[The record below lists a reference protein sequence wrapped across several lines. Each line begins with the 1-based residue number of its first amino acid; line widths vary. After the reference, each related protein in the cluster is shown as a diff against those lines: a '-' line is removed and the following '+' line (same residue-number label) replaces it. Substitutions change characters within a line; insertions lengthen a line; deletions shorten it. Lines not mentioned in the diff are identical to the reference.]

1 MDDYAGRVLADRYRL
16 PVPPQDAYELV
27 ETRAFDT
34 YSGQEVLVHQ
44 VPLPEVIDA
53 EVVDE
58 DGTGYAPH
66 GASSGRA
73 TRRPADPA
81 VRRAVEAAQAAAQ
94 IPDHPRL
101 DQVFDVFAEAGSL
114 WIVSELVAARP
125 LAALLAEGPLSPYR
139 AAEIG
144 SDVLTALRALHAHGW
159 THRNITTR
167 TVVVCDDGRV
177 VLTGLAAG
185 AAEEALC
192 GYAPVPSA
200 DDEEQAYGGEAAG
213 ENDGGY
219 GAYGG
224 EGSPEDGSGDGAGAG
239 AYADGIGGDGAD
251 GSDAAYGDDDGE
263 AAYAAY
269 AGDGDDAYGDDA
281 AYGDGGDGA
290 YGGDAVYGGGDAV
303 YGGGDAVYGGG
314 DAVYGEGA
322 YGGDAAYDGGNAAY
336 TFGDGGGAATSAGDG
351 DRRGPVEAY
360 GSHEAGGDGS
370 GRPRPADHR
379 GEAAGAG
386 EPVARPALPA
396 GTPPSA
402 ADVRAARAGAIAAY
416 RAGARAAAHI
426 GETGAVPVQRPTP
439 EPAPRPASRA
449 AQDPA
454 SQAGSPSASRAA
466 QDPASQAGS
475 PSASRTAQ
483 DPAPEAGSPFAP
495 LPLGPAPAPAPAPV
509 PAQGLGPEPHWWS
522 QAADDDEDDPDDP
535 DDAYPA
541 PYRKGYGSE
550 GGGPPRAMLA
560 GTWSDGPH
568 ASRDASRPVPA
579 GGGGPALPALP
590 AGYTPAQAPDPA
602 RAPEPASGG
611 WDGAGE
617 PGDEPGPVYRG
628 PATRL
633 AAERARQA
641 RIAVVGAVTER
652 WAPEQAGPVHEN
664 WRLAPPIGPST
675 DLWALGAL
683 LYRAV
688 QGHAPYP
695 EENAAELVQL
705 VCAEPPA
712 FAEECGPLR
721 PVVESL
727 LRQDPTERPDVEELS
742 GWLRSLV
749 RSAPEPDAGVGVIPL
764 PSVDATKLPIVRRRG
779 ELVRRRRG
787 GAAAGGRH
795 RHRKGG
801 GRQEVSGRDEAQA
814 VRQQERYEPARTQDR
829 TREQGYGQNRDQK
842 RDQRRDHRQE
852 FPQEHFHDEL
862 PQRAPRAPRPSRAPR
877 GAGAGARSPRS
888 LGLTLVL
895 LVLLLL
901 VGAVAYAVLFMPKDG
916 DNAQPTGGRT
926 VSPTN
931 GPSAG
936 PSAGSS
942 APPSSQPSGEPSSKP
957 SSAKT
962 TPPASTPSSPALAAG
977 YTLRKD
983 PEGFEVGVAEGWRR
997 SPINDAGQVRYT
1009 GGDFVLIV
1017 VPGRDTVQA
1026 DGSDPMA
1033 YQRTKERELQPWR
1046 DSSWSSASGLR
1057 RIEVGQQVMAVGQF
1071 TWQDTTG
1078 REVFVRN
1085 LALIEDGRYHVVQVI
1100 GPESER
1106 DKVSELYDQ
1115 AVKAYR
1121 ATR

>member
-58 DGTGYAPH
+58 DGTGFTPH
-66 GASSGRA
+66 RASSGRA

-125 LAALLAEGPLSPYR
+125 LAALLAERPLSPYR

-144 SDVLTALRALHAHGW
+144 SEVLTALRALHAHGW
-159 THRNITTR
+159 THRNITPR
-167 TVVVCDDGRV
+167 TVLVCDDGRV

-192 GYAPVPSA
+192 GYAPVPLT
-200 DDEEQAYGGEAAG
+200 DEDEPAPPYGDTDEGDGEH
-213 ENDGGY
+213 D
-219 GAYGG
+219 G
-224 EGSPEDGSGDGAGAG
+224 EGDDGDGFGQEWP
-239 AYADGIGGDGAD
+239 GDR
-251 GSDAAYGDDDGE
+251 E
-263 AAYAAY
+263 
-269 AGDGDDAYGDDA
+269 
-281 AYGDGGDGA
+281 
-290 YGGDAVYGGGDAV
+290 
-303 YGGGDAVYGGG
+303 
-314 DAVYGEGA
+314 EP
-322 YGGDAAYDGGNAAY
+322 
-336 TFGDGGGAATSAGDG
+336 SAGT
-351 DRRGPVEAY
+351 
-360 GSHEAGGDGS
+360 
-370 GRPRPADHR
+370 
-379 GEAAGAG
+379 G
-386 EPVARPALPA
+386 EPVVRPELPA
-396 GTPPSA
+396 STPPPA

-439 EPAPRPASRA
+439 EPVPERAPEPV
-449 AQDPA
+449 PE
-454 SQAGSPSASRAA
+454 
-466 QDPASQAGS
+466 
-475 PSASRTAQ
+475 
-483 DPAPEAGSPFAP
+483 PAPEAEPPSAQ
-495 LPLGPAPAPAPAPV
+495 LPMAPAPV
-509 PAQGLGPEPHWWS
+509 PAQGLGPEPQWWS
-522 QAADDDEDDPDDP
+522 QTGDDEDEDDN
-535 DDAYPA
+535 DDEYPA
-541 PYRKGYGSE
+541 PYRKGYGQDG
-550 GGGPPRAMLA
+550 GGGPTRAMLA

-568 ASRDASRPVPA
+568 ASRDASGPVPA
-579 GGGGPALPALP
+579 GGSPVLPALP
-590 AGYTPAQAPDPA
+590 AGYTPAPVPEPGRVRVPA
-602 RAPEPASGG
+602 PASGA
-611 WDGAGE
+611 WDGPAE
-617 PGDEPGPVYRG
+617 ADDAPPTSVYRG

-664 WRLAPPIGPST
+664 WRLAPPIGPAT

-695 EENAAELVQL
+695 EDSAAELVQL

-712 FAEECGPLR
+712 YAEECGPLR

-727 LRQDPTERPDVEELS
+727 LRQDPTERPDFEELS

-749 RSAPEPDAGVGVIPL
+749 RSAPEPDAGVGVVPL
-764 PSVDATKLPIVRRRG
+764 PSEDATRLPVVRRRG

-787 GAAAGGRH
+787 GGAAGGRH
-795 RHRKGG
+795 RHRKGK
-801 GRQEVSGRDEAQA
+801 GRQDETVA
-814 VRQQERYEPARTQDR
+814 VRQDERSERYEPAHVQ
-829 TREQGYGQNRDQK
+829 EQRS
-842 RDQRRDHRQE
+842 DQRSGRRQE
-852 FPQEHFHDEL
+852 FPQEHFHEEL
-862 PQRAPRAPRPSRAPR
+862 PQRAPRPPRASR
-877 GAGAGARSPRS
+877 GAAGGARSARS
-888 LGLTLVL
+888 LGLTLLL
-895 LVLLLL
+895 LVMLLL
-901 VGAVAYAVLFMPKDG
+901 VGVVAYAVLFMPKDG
-916 DNAQPTGGRT
+916 AEGRQPAGQSVT
-926 VSPTN
+926 PTT
-931 GPSAG
+931 
-936 PSAGSS
+936 GSS
-942 APPSSQPSGEPSSKP
+942 AKPSATPSAKPSTTPGSKP
-957 SSAKT
+957 GSEKT
-962 TPPASTPSSPALAAG
+962 TPPATTPSTPALAAG
-977 YTLRKD
+977 YTLQKD
-983 PEGFEVGVAEGWRR
+983 PEGFEIGVADGWRR

-1026 DGSDPMA
+1026 NGSDPMA

-1057 RIEVGQQVMAVGQF
+1057 RIEVGRQVMAVGQF

>member
-16 PVPPQDAYELV
+16 PVPPEDAYELV

-53 EVVDE
+53 EMVDE
-58 DGTGYAPH
+58 DGRGYAPH
-66 GASSGRA
+66 RASSGRA
-73 TRRPADPA
+73 TRRPTDPA

-125 LAALLAEGPLSPYR
+125 LAALLAEGPLTPYR

-159 THRNITTR
+159 THRNITPR
-167 TVVVCDDGRV
+167 TVLVCDDGRV

-192 GYAPVPSA
+192 GYAPVPFA
-200 DDEEQAYGGEAAG
+200 DEDEGEGEDGGPGQEWPVAG
-213 ENDGGY
+213 EES
-219 GAYGG
+219 AE
-224 EGSPEDGSGDGAGAG
+224 EGPEFEVPDAGAG
-239 AYADGIGGDGAD
+239 A
-251 GSDAAYGDDDGE
+251 
-263 AAYAAY
+263 
-269 AGDGDDAYGDDA
+269 
-281 AYGDGGDGA
+281 
-290 YGGDAVYGGGDAV
+290 
-303 YGGGDAVYGGG
+303 
-314 DAVYGEGA
+314 
-322 YGGDAAYDGGNAAY
+322 
-336 TFGDGGGAATSAGDG
+336 
-351 DRRGPVEAY
+351 
-360 GSHEAGGDGS
+360 
-370 GRPRPADHR
+370 
-379 GEAAGAG
+379 
-386 EPVARPALPA
+386 PVARPELPA
-396 GTPPSA
+396 GAAPPA
-402 ADVRAARAGAIAAY
+402 VDVRAARAGAIAAY

-426 GETGAVPVQRPTP
+426 GETGVVPVQRPTP
-439 EPAPRPASRA
+439 EPAPE
-449 AQDPA
+449 
-454 SQAGSPSASRAA
+454 SASDAE
-466 QDPASQAGS
+466 P
-475 PSASRTAQ
+475 
-483 DPAPEAGSPFAP
+483 PAPYPP
-495 LPLGPAPAPAPAPV
+495 MPPAPAPV

-522 QAADDDEDDPDDP
+522 QTGDDEDEDDV
-535 DDAYPA
+535 DEDEYPA

-550 GGGPPRAMLA
+550 DSGPTRAMLA
-560 GTWSDGPH
+560 GSWSDGPH
-568 ASRDASRPVPA
+568 ASRDASGPIPA
-579 GGGGPALPALP
+579 GGSPALPALP
-590 AGYTPAQAPDPA
+590 AGYTPAQLPDPEP
-602 RAPEPASGG
+602 APVPAPASGG
-611 WDGAGE
+611 WDGAAGAQ
-617 PGDEPGPVYRG
+617 GDAPLALYRG

-695 EENAAELVQL
+695 EESAAELVQL

-712 FAEECGPLR
+712 YAEECGPLR

-727 LRQDPTERPDVEELS
+727 LRQDPTERPDFEELS

-764 PSVDATKLPIVRRRG
+764 PSVDETKLPIVRRRG

-787 GAAAGGRH
+787 GAAGGRH

-801 GRQEVSGRDEAQA
+801 GRQDVG
-814 VRQQERYEPARTQDR
+814 
-829 TREQGYGQNRDQK
+829 TREEQREVQREEL
-842 RDQRRDHRQE
+842 REEQRREFRQGSRQDFRQE
-852 FPQEHFHDEL
+852 FPQEHFHEEL
-862 PQRAPRAPRPSRAPR
+862 PQRAPRAPRPPRAPR
-877 GAGAGARSPRS
+877 GAGAAPRSPRS
-888 LGLTLVL
+888 LGLTLL
-895 LVLLLL
+895 LAILLLL
-901 VGAVAYAVLFMPKDG
+901 VGVMAYAVLFLPEGGKDG
-916 DNAQPTGGRT
+916 ADGQLPAGQSVTPTGG
-926 VSPTN
+926 PK
-931 GPSAG
+931 
-936 PSAGSS
+936 
-942 APPSSQPSGEPSSKP
+942 PSSKP
-957 SSAKT
+957 SSTPSAKPSTTKT
-962 TPPASTPSSPALAAG
+962 TPPATTANPTTANPGAAGLAAG

-997 SPINDAGQVRYT
+997 SPINDAGQIRYT

-1026 DGSDPMA
+1026 NGSDPMA

-1085 LALIEDGRYHVVQVI
+1085 LALIEAGRYHVVQVI

-1106 DKVSELYDQ
+1106 DKVSEIYDQ
-1115 AVKAYR
+1115 AVKVYR

>member
-1 MDDYAGRVLADRYRL
+1 MEDYAGRVLADRYRL

-58 DGTGYAPH
+58 DGRGYAPY

-125 LAALLAEGPLSPYR
+125 LAALLAEGPLTPYR

-159 THRNITTR
+159 THRNITPR
-167 TVVVCDDGRV
+167 TVLVCDDGRV

-192 GYAPVPSA
+192 GYAPVPFA
-200 DDEEQAYGGEAAG
+200 DEDERAGDGEYGGDYG
-213 ENDGGY
+213 GGY
-219 GAYGG
+219 DGEHGGEFGG
-224 EGSPEDGSGDGAGAG
+224 EGGD
-239 AYADGIGGDGAD
+239 
-251 GSDAAYGDDDGE
+251 
-263 AAYAAY
+263 
-269 AGDGDDAYGDDA
+269 
-281 AYGDGGDGA
+281 
-290 YGGDAVYGGGDAV
+290 
-303 YGGGDAVYGGG
+303 
-314 DAVYGEGA
+314 
-322 YGGDAAYDGGNAAY
+322 
-336 TFGDGGGAATSAGDG
+336 GDGGGAWPVAPEAAAGPEHGAADA
-351 DRRGPVEAY
+351 PA
-360 GSHEAGGDGS
+360 
-370 GRPRPADHR
+370 PRP
-379 GEAAGAG
+379 E
-386 EPVARPALPA
+386 LPA
-396 GTPPSA
+396 PPA
-402 ADVRAARAGAIAAY
+402 AAAPPAVAPPVADVRAARAGAIAAY

-426 GETGAVPVQRPTP
+426 GETGVVPVQRPT
-439 EPAPRPASRA
+439 A
-449 AQDPA
+449 DP
-454 SQAGSPSASRAA
+454 
-466 QDPASQAGS
+466 D
-475 PSASRTAQ
+475 
-483 DPAPEAGSPFAP
+483 PEAAGESAAP
-495 LPLGPAPAPAPAPV
+495 HPVMPPAPAPV

-522 QAADDDEDDPDDP
+522 QTGDDEDEDDV
-535 DDAYPA
+535 DEDEYPA
-541 PYRKGYGSE
+541 PYGKGYGDE
-550 GGGPPRAMLA
+550 GGGPTRAMLA

-568 ASRDASRPVPA
+568 ASRDSSAPVPA

-590 AGYTPAQAPDPA
+590 AGYTPAQLPDPE
-602 RAPEPASGG
+602 PVPVPVPASGG
-611 WDGAGE
+611 WDGGAG
-617 PGDEPGPVYRG
+617 PGEASLAVYRG

-664 WRLAPPIGPST
+664 WRLAPPIGPAT

-695 EENAAELVQL
+695 EDSAAELVQL

-727 LRQDPTERPDVEELS
+727 LRQDPTERPDFEELS

-749 RSAPEPDAGVGVIPL
+749 RSAPEPDAGVGVVPL
-764 PSVDATKLPIVRRRG
+764 PSVDETKLPIVRRRG

-787 GAAAGGRH
+787 GAAGGRH
-795 RHRKGG
+795 RHRKGR
-801 GRQEVSGRDEAQA
+801 GRQETGAREEP
-814 VRQQERYEPARTQDR
+814 RQEYRSEQQRER
-829 TREQGYGQNRDQK
+829 QK
-842 RDQRRDHRQE
+842 EHQRGFQPEFGSEFPHGGARDHLHEER
-852 FPQEHFHDEL
+852 FHEEL
-862 PQRAPRAPRPSRAPR
+862 PQRAPRAPRPPRAPR
-877 GAGAGARSPRS
+877 GGGGAGARSPRS
-888 LGLTLVL
+888 LGLTLL
-895 LVLLLL
+895 LVILLLL
-901 VGAVAYAVLFMPKDG
+901 VGVMAYAVLFLPKDG
-916 DNAQPTGGRT
+916 AEGRRPAGQSVTPTGG
-926 VSPTN
+926 PTSAP
-931 GPSAG
+931 GGTAG
-936 PSAGSS
+936 PKPGS
-942 APPSSQPSGEPSSKP
+942 
-957 SSAKT
+957 
-962 TPPASTPSSPALAAG
+962 PPASTPGAKPSTPRTTPPAATANPSAAALAPG

-997 SPINDAGQVRYT
+997 SPINDAGQIRYT
-1009 GGDFVLIV
+1009 GGDFVLLV

-1026 DGSDPMA
+1026 NGSDPMA

-1071 TWQDTTG
+1071 TWQDSTG

-1085 LALIEDGRYHVVQVI
+1085 LALIEGGRYHVVQVI

-1106 DKVSELYDQ
+1106 DKVSEIYDQ

>member
-16 PVPPQDAYELV
+16 PVPPEDAYELV

-53 EVVDE
+53 EMVDE
-58 DGTGYAPH
+58 DGRGYAPH
-66 GASSGRA
+66 RASSGRA
-73 TRRPADPA
+73 TRRPTDPA

-125 LAALLAEGPLSPYR
+125 LAALLAEGPLTPYR

-159 THRNITTR
+159 THRNITPR
-167 TVVVCDDGRV
+167 TVLVCDDGRV

-192 GYAPVPSA
+192 GYAPVPFA
-200 DDEEQAYGGEAAG
+200 DEDEGEAEGAEWPVAG
-213 ENDGGY
+213 EEPEPEAE
-219 GAYGG
+219 GADTAFAA
-224 EGSPEDGSGDGAGAG
+224 EAEAEAGA
-239 AYADGIGGDGAD
+239 
-251 GSDAAYGDDDGE
+251 AA
-263 AAYAAY
+263 
-269 AGDGDDAYGDDA
+269 
-281 AYGDGGDGA
+281 
-290 YGGDAVYGGGDAV
+290 
-303 YGGGDAVYGGG
+303 
-314 DAVYGEGA
+314 
-322 YGGDAAYDGGNAAY
+322 
-336 TFGDGGGAATSAGDG
+336 
-351 DRRGPVEAY
+351 
-360 GSHEAGGDGS
+360 
-370 GRPRPADHR
+370 
-379 GEAAGAG
+379 
-386 EPVARPALPA
+386 PVARPELPA
-396 GTPPSA
+396 GAAPPA

-426 GETGAVPVQRPTP
+426 GETGVVPVQRPTP
-439 EPAPRPASRA
+439 EPAPEAEP
-449 AQDPA
+449 P
-454 SQAGSPSASRAA
+454 SPY
-466 QDPASQAGS
+466 P
-475 PSASRTAQ
+475 PM
-483 DPAPEAGSPFAP
+483 P
-495 LPLGPAPAPAPAPV
+495 PAPAPV

-522 QAADDDEDDPDDP
+522 QTGDDEDEDDV
-535 DDAYPA
+535 DEDEYPA
-541 PYRKGYGSE
+541 PYRKGYGDE
-550 GGGPPRAMLA
+550 GGGPTRAMLA

-568 ASRDASRPVPA
+568 ASRDGSGSIPA
-579 GGGGPALPALP
+579 GGSPALPALP
-590 AGYTPAQAPDPA
+590 AGYTPAQLPDPEPVPVPA
-602 RAPEPASGG
+602 PASGG
-611 WDGAGE
+611 WDGAAAA
-617 PGDEPGPVYRG
+617 PGDAPLADYRG

-683 LYRAV
+683 LYRSV

-695 EENAAELVQL
+695 EDNAAELVQL

-712 FAEECGPLR
+712 YAEECGPLR

-727 LRQDPTERPDVEELS
+727 LRQDPTERPDFEELS

-764 PSVDATKLPIVRRRG
+764 PSVDETKLPIVRRRG

-787 GAAAGGRH
+787 GAAGGRH

-801 GRQEVSGRDEAQA
+801 GRQDVG
-814 VRQQERYEPARTQDR
+814 
-829 TREQGYGQNRDQK
+829 TREEPREE
-842 RDQRRDHRQE
+842 QREGRRRESRQESRQDFRQE
-852 FPQEHFHDEL
+852 FPQEHFHEEL
-862 PQRAPRAPRPSRAPR
+862 PQRAPRAPRPPRAPR
-877 GAGAGARSPRS
+877 GAGAGPRSPRS
-888 LGLTLVL
+888 LGLTLL
-895 LVLLLL
+895 LAILLLL
-901 VGAVAYAVLFMPKDG
+901 VGVMAYAVLFLPKDG
-916 DNAQPTGGRT
+916 KDGADGQGPAGQSVTPTGG
-926 VSPTN
+926 PTSAPTP
-931 GPSAG
+931 GPTGSKPGSTPSA
-936 PSAGSS
+936 
-942 APPSSQPSGEPSSKP
+942 KP
-957 SSAKT
+957 STAKT
-962 TPPASTPSSPALAAG
+962 TPPATTANPGAAGLAAG

-997 SPINDAGQVRYT
+997 SPINDAGQIRYT
-1009 GGDFVLIV
+1009 GGDFVLVV

-1026 DGSDPMA
+1026 NGSDPMA

-1085 LALIEDGRYHVVQVI
+1085 LALIEGGRYHVVQVI

-1106 DKVSELYDQ
+1106 DKVSEIYDQ
-1115 AVKAYR
+1115 AVKVYR